1 MQQIPF
7 FELFT
12 SLPLSRDLRA
22 LLDGAFLTAV
32 EVARESRTMD
42 LALTVRADLGEK
54 KDELAAAAASAYT
67 LERVAIHQTVSAPSP
82 AAGKKTEGGEIV
94 MGVPIKGAVQPME
107 GLNPKMGNVVVA
119 GKVFF
124 ADLYETRRPGVF
136 CLTFDMTDF
145 KTSVRVTKYLEKEEK
160 ARQIGRASCRERV

>member
-1 MQQIPF
+1 MQRIPF

-54 KDELAAAAASAYT
+54 KDELAAAAASAYA
-67 LERVAIHQTVSAPSP
+67 LERVAIHHFPPSP
-82 AAGKKTEGGEIV
+82 GTWSPG
-94 MGVPIKGAVQPME
+94 
-107 GLNPKMGNVVVA
+107 
-119 GKVFF
+119 
-124 ADLYETRRPGVF
+124 RR
-136 CLTFDMTDF
+136 
-145 KTSVRVTKYLEKEEK
+145 S
-160 ARQIGRASCRERV
+160 